1 VCGDDLSN
9 EAFGYM
15 KAREV
20 SVGGVPC
27 LALRVTYVGELGY
40 ELYPAME
47 LGGELWDA
55 LFEAGKPHGIVPAG
69 YRAIDSMRLEGGFL
83 AWAADITPET
93 NPYEAGLGFAIK
105 LGKGDFIGK
114 EAVEK
119 VKTAGALRC
128 ITPLV
133 LEDSSVV
140 ALGNEPVRVEGF
152 VVGRVTS
159 GGVGY
164 SVGKSIAYAYLPTDF
179 AEPGTPLTVEVFGEE
194 VPAEAVSGPIWD
206 PKHERVKA

>member
-1 VCGDDLSN
+1 
-9 EAFGYM
+9 
-15 KAREV
+15 
-20 SVGGVPC
+20 
-27 LALRVTYVGELGY
+27 
-40 ELYPAME
+40 ME
-47 LGGELWDA
+47 LGGELWDV
-55 LFEAGKPHGIVPAG
+55 LFEAGHPYGLVPAG

-93 NPYEAGLGFAIK
+93 NPYEAGLGFAVK

-119 VKTAGALRC
+119 VKTGGALRH

-133 LEDSSVV
+133 LEDSSVA
-140 ALGNEPVRVEGF
+140 ALGNEPVRMKGL

-159 GGVGY
+159 GGIGY
-164 SVGKSIAYAYLPTDF
+164 SVRQSIAYAYLPVEF
-179 AEPGTPLTVEVFGEE
+179 AEPGTQLTVEVFGEE
-194 VPAEAVSGPIWD
+194 VSAEAVAGPLWD